1 MAMVSTLESVI
12 ADHLAGWERAH
23 VDLAIYGSDN
33 PRLIAEAIDQF
44 CRRELGSSALNG
56 LFYQSSVSAV
66 AGVTLADGRRV
77 VIKAHQTDWSAEQLR
92 AVVTLQ
98 RHVALTC
105 GLAPDV
111 LAGPSPLGNGLA
123 VVEDFADRG
132 STRDAHD
139 PVIRARL
146 AYDLHRLIRC
156 LERFVPSVE
165 LRPHGL
171 ASVPPSSLWPT
182 PHSKLFDFESTQ
194 RGAEYIDRIAREARE
209 RIQCVGRTVIC
220 HGDWRAEH
228 VRFEGD
234 EIVVAFDWDSLCSV
248 AEPWIL
254 GTTAHMF
261 CADWSRDDVA
271 QAPTLAEA
279 RAFVGDYEA
288 ARGQAFTREERRACG
303 AAFAY
308 SIAYTAR
315 CGHSAGVD
323 IRSEPGNH
331 QYLIATEGFRL
342 LDL

>member
-1 MAMVSTLESVI
+1 MVSTLESVI

-23 VDLAIYGSDN
+23 VELAIYGSDD

-44 CRRELGSSALNG
+44 CRRELGSSARKG
-56 LFYQSSVSAV
+56 LFYQSSVGAV
-66 AGVTLADGRRV
+66 AGVALVDGRSV
-77 VIKAHQTDWSAEQLR
+77 VIKAHQSDWSAEQLLT
-92 AVVTLQ
+92 VVTLQ
-98 RHVALTC
+98 RHVASAC

-123 VVEDFADRG
+123 VVESFAVRG
-132 STRDAHD
+132 SIRDAHD

-146 AYDLHRLIRC
+146 AYELCRLIRC
-156 LERFVPSVE
+156 LESFAPAVE
-165 LRPHGL
+165 LRPHVL
-171 ASVPPSSLWPT
+171 AGSSHSLWPT
-182 PHSKLFDFESTQ
+182 PHSKLFDFDSTQ

-209 RIQCVGRTVIC
+209 RIQHVGRTVIC

-234 EIVVAFDWDSLCSV
+234 EVVVAFDWDSLCSV
-248 AEPWIL
+248 AEPWII
-254 GTTAHMF
+254 GITAHMF
-261 CADWSRDDVA
+261 CADWSRDDIA
-271 QAPTLAEA
+271 QAPTMAEA

-288 ARGQAFTREERRACG
+288 ARGQAFTGEERRACG

-308 SIAYTAR
+308 SVAYTAR
-315 CGHSAGVD
+315 CGHSAGLD

-331 QYLIATEGFRL
+331 QYLIATEGLRL